1 MHYELCITQNF
12 GGIDMADKRD
22 YYEVLGVEKGVS
34 DDELKKAFRKQA
46 KMYHPDLH
54 PNDKEAEAK
63 FKEVNEAYEVLS
75 DKEKRARYDRF
86 GFAGVDP
93 NYGAGSAAYGGGN
106 PFAQDIDLND
116 IFNSFFG
123 GFGGN
128 STRNRNAPRK
138 GSDVETSVTITFEE
152 AAKGCKKEIQY
163 DIIDTCKECNGTGAE
178 KGTDLKTCPACN
190 GKGQTTVNKRTPFGV
205 VQTTQTCEK
214 LRPAKNVVAR
224 EKLSKI
230 PARNARVQAEPKLPK
245 LLLSP
250 FRQVSVTNKYLISA
264 VTATADTMADLPV
277 TFMFISTLKDT
288 IYLNV
293 RAMTFGAKFLL
304 LSLRRLSVMKLS
316 FLLLTAK
323 SATMS
328 MQVLSPVTFS
338 NSKARAFNIS
348 IQKAEVTNMS
358 RSLLKFHA
366 TSTTSRKRLCRI
378 SMPSVSPQTIR
389 KVQVSSKKS
398 KNSLTEFNGI
408 RQSLCLIPFLLH
420 FLNNFYI
427 KS

>member
-214 LRPAKNVVAR
+214 CRGKGKIIENPCKKCSGAGRTKTTKTVTVTVPAGIGHEQILNISGHGNSGYNGGPAGDLHVYINVKRHDIFERKGDDVWCEIPLTFTQAALGH
-224 EKLSKI
+224 EVIVPTLDGKVSYNVHAGTQPGDVFKLKGKGI
-230 PARNARVQAEPKLPK
+230 QHL
-245 LLLSP
+245 
-250 FRQVSVTNKYLISA
+250 
-264 VTATADTMADLPV
+264 
-277 TFMFISTLKDT
+277 
-288 IYLNV
+288 
-293 RAMTFGAKFLL
+293 
-304 LSLRRLSVMKLS
+304 
-316 FLLLTAK
+316 
-323 SATMS
+323 
-328 MQVLSPVTFS
+328 
-338 NSKARAFNIS
+338 NSKGRGDQYVKVTIEVPRNLNS
-348 IQKAEVTNMS
+348 KQKEALQN
-358 RSLLKFHA
+358 FD
-366 TSTTSRKRLCRI
+366 
-378 SMPSVSPQTIR
+378 
-389 KVQVSSKKS
+389 
-398 KNSLTEFNGI
+398 
-408 RQSLCLIPFLLH
+408 SLCQSA
-420 FLNNFYI
+420 NYQ
-427 KS
+427 KSTSFFEKVKKLFN